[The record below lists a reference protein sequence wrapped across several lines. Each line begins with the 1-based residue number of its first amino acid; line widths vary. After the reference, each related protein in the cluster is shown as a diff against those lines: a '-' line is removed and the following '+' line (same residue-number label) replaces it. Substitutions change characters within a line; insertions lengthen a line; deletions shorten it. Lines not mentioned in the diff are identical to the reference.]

1 MTLTLSSLLCG
12 SILDFDIC
20 IRIYC
25 YWVIFVVCESLM
37 FLNFGSNLLCC
48 LILYL
53 LSKLFLFNLLFISI
67 IDIFLILTSV
77 AFLTSSD
84 KPFLLFCQ
92 RTDSGLSAMY
102 VLFPF
107 KIFLIM
113 YFTFYRVSFF
123 LFFIQFSNLLVK
135 IFHRFNSLSFNFKN
149 NTILFART
157 DNSNWAWNRLSTG
170 TFTDFS
176 KIHCKLI
183 LYRFKAELIL
193 LWG

>member
-1 MTLTLSSLLCG
+1 
-12 SILDFDIC
+12 
-20 IRIYC
+20 
-25 YWVIFVVCESLM
+25 M
-37 FLNFGSNLLCC
+37 FLNFGSNFLCC

-53 LSKLFLFNLLFISI
+53 LSKLFLFKLLFISI

-113 YFTFYRVSFF
+113 YFTFYGISFF

-157 DNSNWAWNRLSTG
+157 DNSN
-170 TFTDFS
+170 
-176 KIHCKLI
+176 
-183 LYRFKAELIL
+183 
-193 LWG
+193 